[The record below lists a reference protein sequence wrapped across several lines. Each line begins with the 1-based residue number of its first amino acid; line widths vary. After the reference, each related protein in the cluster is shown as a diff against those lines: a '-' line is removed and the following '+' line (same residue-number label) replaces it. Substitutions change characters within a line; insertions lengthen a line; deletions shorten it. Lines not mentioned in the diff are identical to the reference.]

1 MVRSRLFGGG
11 RLFRSVKNMFH
22 RQPKGEY
29 HEIDGNIYEYD
40 NRQGVLRGVSKKVK
54 GKVIQLKQTVKN

>member
-1 MVRSRLFGGG
+1 MRTRLFGGG
-11 RLFRSVKNMFH
+11 RLFRSFTRMFKH
-22 RQPKGEY
+22 KPKGEY

-54 GKVIQLKQTVKN
+54 GKVLQLKQTVNK